1 MQQSAMHNATIQ
13 KTTFF
18 ELGVTSTVQ
27 TFTDYFATEVQVF
40 ISDLFSLFILLQVQK
55 RAKDDLP
62 SIKRQKNLEDTNSG
76 SWFHQDKQGA
86 EVLHTNE
93 NSDHPSQHLSSSK
106 NKLEESKK
114 NYVSKKVSWTRPS
127 SYTNPSSLKFCS
139 DYKDGF

>member
-76 SWFHQDKQGA
+76 SWFH
-86 EVLHTNE
+86 
-93 NSDHPSQHLSSSK
+93 
-106 NKLEESKK
+106 
-114 NYVSKKVSWTRPS
+114 
-127 SYTNPSSLKFCS
+127 
-139 DYKDGF
+139 